1 MCSFQRIF
9 HYVYAIDPIVYSEN
23 ICIIPNPLNIILL
36 DWGDFQKIPNC
47 GRLLS
52 VTKEH
57 YHHQVF
63 EYL

>member
-1 MCSFQRIF
+1 
-9 HYVYAIDPIVYSEN
+9 
-23 ICIIPNPLNIILL
+23 LNIILL